1 MKFYITT
8 PIYYVNDVPH
18 IGHAYTTV
26 AADVMARHHR
36 LLGREVFFLTGT
48 DEHGQKVEKSAK
60 EAGET
65 PIQLANRVVKR
76 FQELWTRLNIS
87 NDDFIRT
94 TEPRHKEY
102 VQDLWRRVRD
112 AGYIYLADYEDWY
125 CVPDETFVPESQLVD
140 GKCPHCGRPV
150 EKVKESSYF
159 FKLSAFEKPLLDW
172 LKAHPEAVQ
181 PQSRYNEIVSFIN
194 SGLRDLSLSR
204 TSFSWGIPVPDDEKH
219 VIYVWFDALANYISG
234 LGGEKTELYKKFWPA
249 DYHFVGKDIVRFHS
263 VYWPAFLMA
272 AGIEPAKAV
281 FAHGWWTVEGQKMSK
296 SLRNAVDP
304 NLLIDEYGTDA
315 IRYFLLREVPFG
327 SDGDFSHKALIQ
339 RINSDLANDLGNLLS
354 RTVSMLEKYLG
365 GIVPKASEGSEIQ
378 VLTGV
383 IWKAYGEAI
392 EEASF
397 HTALEKLWFLVR
409 ELNGFVDRSA
419 PWTLA
424 KTGETEKLGD
434 VLYTTLEGLRHCAR
448 MLAPLMPAT
457 AQNMFEVLGLKTIPA
472 ELTWGGLATGVKL
485 TKPAQLFPRIEVEEK
500 LQAVGTRSGVVLG
513 GTVPAPAAPAG
524 ENILV
529 AAPVEKTEKK
539 AKKAPPAEPPAE
551 IEYEDFGKVLLKV
564 GKVIAAERVPK
575 SEKLLLL
582 QVEIGEEKPRQIV
595 AGIAQH
601 YSPEAIL
608 GKSVTVVANLKPA
621 KLMGIESQGM
631 LLAASD
637 EAGLKLVS
645 PMGETAPGSR
655 VK

>member
-1 MKFYITT
+1 VKFYVTT

-18 IGHAYTTV
+18 LGHAYTTV

-36 LLGREVFFLTGT
+36 LLGRPVYFLTGT

-65 PIQLANRVVKR
+65 PIQLADRVVKL
-76 FQELWTRLNIS
+76 FLELWTRLNIS

-94 TEPRHKEY
+94 TEPRHKAY

-112 AGYIYLADYEDWY
+112 AGYIYLAEYEDWY
-125 CVPDETFVPESQLVD
+125 CVPDETFIPESQLVD
-140 GKCPHCGRPV
+140 GKCPHCGRAV
-150 EKVKESSYF
+150 EKLKESSYF
-159 FKLSAFEKPLLDW
+159 FKLSAFEQPLLAW

-194 SGLRDLSLSR
+194 GGLRDLSLSR
-204 TSFSWGIPVPDDEKH
+204 TSFTWGIPVPDDEKH
-219 VIYVWFDALANYISG
+219 VIYVWFDALANYISA
-234 LGGEKTELYKKFWPA
+234 LGGEKTELYQKFWPA
-249 DYHFVGKDIVRFHS
+249 NLHLVGKDIVRFHS

-272 AGIEPAKAV
+272 AGLPPAQTV

-304 NLLIDEYGTDA
+304 NLLIDEYGADA

-365 GIVPKASEGSEIQ
+365 GVVPAASEGGEIKSLAD
-378 VLTGV
+378 VV
-383 IWKAYGEAI
+383 WKDYAAAL
-392 EEASF
+392 EESSF

-424 KTGETEKLGD
+424 KTGENEKLGE
-434 VLYTTLEGLRHCAR
+434 VLYTALEGLRYCAR
-448 MLAPLMPAT
+448 MLAPIMPET
-457 AQNMFEVLGLKTIPA
+457 ARKMFEVLGMTTIPG
-472 ELTWGGLATGVKL
+472 ELAWGGLTSGAKL
-485 TKPAQLFPRIEVEEK
+485 SKPVALFPRIEAEEK
-500 LQAVGTRSGVVLG
+500 LQAVGSRSGVALAG
-513 GTVPAPAAPAG
+513 GPA
-524 ENILV
+524 V
-529 AAPVEKTEKK
+529 AAPEIEKPAVSAKTEKQEK
-539 AKKAPPAEPPAE
+539 KPKKAPPAEPPAE

-564 GKVIAAERVPK
+564 GKVVAAERVPK

-582 QVEIGEEKPRQIV
+582 QVELGEEKPRQIV

-601 YSPEAIL
+601 YSPETIL
-608 GKSVTVVANLKPA
+608 GRSVTVVANLKPA

-631 LLAASD
+631 LLAAGD
-637 EAGLKLVS
+637 DTGLHLVT
-645 PMGETAPGSR
+645 PMGEIKPGSR